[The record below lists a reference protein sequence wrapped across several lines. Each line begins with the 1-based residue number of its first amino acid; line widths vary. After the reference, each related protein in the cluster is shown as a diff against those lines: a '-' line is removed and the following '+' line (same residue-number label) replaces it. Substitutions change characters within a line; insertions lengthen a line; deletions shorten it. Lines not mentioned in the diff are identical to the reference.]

1 MSHNWLVQHY
11 TVKYSSQSKKDKEE
25 FLNKSALVWHML
37 KSNSSSTQPAESS
50 VYGLYI
56 YQSATDN
63 LQQVTMKFICS
74 PCITGHQGSAV
85 TLLL

>member
-1 MSHNWLVQHY
+1 MHCH
-11 TVKYSSQSKKDKEE
+11 TVLKARKDKEE
-25 FLNKSALVWHML
+25 FLNKSALVWHI
-37 KSNSSSTQPAESS
+37 KSNLVQLNSWDYSI
-50 VYGLYI
+50 YWYI

-85 TLLL
+85 NLHYKMA